1 MALKAE
7 NEQQVRN
14 WKINRTPLGGDLA
27 FFPFYCFKM
36 TGAFTRRNNK
46 CSIVNIKI
54 KWSDLQELSL
64 IA

>member
-27 FFPFYCFKM
+27 FFLF
-36 TGAFTRRNNK
+36 
-46 CSIVNIKI
+46 
-54 KWSDLQELSL
+54 
-64 IA
+64 IASR

>member
-27 FFPFYCFKM
+27 FSFLL
-36 TGAFTRRNNK
+36 
-46 CSIVNIKI
+46 
-54 KWSDLQELSL
+54 LQDDRSL
-64 IA
+64 YKEE